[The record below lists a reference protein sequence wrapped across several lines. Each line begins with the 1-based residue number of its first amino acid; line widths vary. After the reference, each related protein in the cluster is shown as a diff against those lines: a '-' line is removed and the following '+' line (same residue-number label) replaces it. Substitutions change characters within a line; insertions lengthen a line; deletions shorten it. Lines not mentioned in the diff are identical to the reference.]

1 MFRNSLY
8 REFPEVLTLVRVVP
22 GWLASP
28 TQLVVEPHE
37 QVPDRLGAGDD
48 VERRGQRAALIKV
61 THPQLG
67 AGKLPLDVGVILKGH
82 EKMVYKRRNQEIMML
97 NRYCNR

>member
-8 REFPEVLTLVRVVP
+8 REFSEILTLVCVVP
-22 GWLASP
+22 GRLAS
-28 TQLVVEPHE
+28 TAQLVVEPHE

-48 VERRGQRAALIKV
+48 VEWRGQRAALIKV

-67 AGKLPLDVGVILKGH
+67 AGKLPLDVGMILQDMNKWYTR
-82 EKMVYKRRNQEIMML
+82 EEIKKS
-97 NRYCNR
+97 